1 MSTPNSTRLDQKVA
15 GSENWKQ
22 ALPQDWL
29 SPDGEK
35 VACSEKLKVLEENIA
50 ELAELAQEALEDA
63 VIMGVD
69 EREIRDTLS
78 RLITGL
84 INPYKK

>member
-1 MSTPNSTRLDQKVA
+1 MVGT
-15 GSENWKQ
+15 ENWKE

-29 SPDGEK
+29 GPDGEK
-35 VACSEKLKVLEENIA
+35 IACTEKLKVLEENIA

-63 VIMGVD
+63 VLMGVD
-69 EREIRDTLS
+69 ERELRDTLS
-78 RLITGL
+78 RLVSGL

>member
-1 MSTPNSTRLDQKVA
+1 MVGT
-15 GSENWKQ
+15 ENWKE

-35 VACSEKLKVLEENIA
+35 VACTEKLKVLEENIA

-63 VIMGVD
+63 VLMGVD
-69 EREIRDTLS
+69 ERELRDTLS
-78 RLITGL
+78 RLVSGL